1 MATKAKQAKPKK
13 DTKPRETGTAG
24 QSGQRSKEKLPPS
37 GNLPPDPQTLGR
49 PMTQNEKVDEASL
62 ESMDGSDPPSYS
74 PSRSGGPKRPRDETP
89 SGEID
94 VDRIRDLAYALWV
107 DAGRP
112 AGRDEEFW
120 HQAERELREKGR
132 KSG

>member
-1 MATKAKQAKPKK
+1 MAAPKKQAKAKK

-24 QSGQRSKEKLPPS
+24 QSAQEKLPPS

-49 PMTQNEKVDEASL
+49 PMTPSEKVDEASL
-62 ESMDGSDPPSYS
+62 ESMDGSDPPSYM
-74 PSRSGGPKRPRDETP
+74 PSRSGGPKRPAEEEP

-94 VDRIRDLAYALWV
+94 EDQIRDRAYALWV

-112 AGRDEEFW
+112 SGRDEEFW
-120 HQAERELREKGR
+120 HRAQRELREKRQAG
-132 KSG
+132 